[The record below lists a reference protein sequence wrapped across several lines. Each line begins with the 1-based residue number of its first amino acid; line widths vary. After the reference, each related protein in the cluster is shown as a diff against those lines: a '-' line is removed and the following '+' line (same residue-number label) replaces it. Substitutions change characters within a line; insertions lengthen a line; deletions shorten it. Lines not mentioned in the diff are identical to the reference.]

1 MLRKDKEPI
10 VDDMTQ
16 LLAGSETM
24 FVADYRGLTVAELGE
39 LRAKLRER
47 GATLHV
53 LKNTLAKI
61 AAERSGRQIMVE
73 LFSGPTAVAFTG
85 ADLVGAAKAL
95 TEYARTHK
103 QLDVRGG
110 FIQNQIIDAAGVKML
125 ATLPSREALIAQ
137 VVGTMAAPIT
147 GLVTVLQGTLVGFV
161 RALNRVAEQK
171 GAAA

>member
-10 VDDMTQ
+10 VEEMTQ

-61 AAERSGRQIMVE
+61 AAERSGRQAMAE
-73 LFSGPTAVAFTG
+73 LFSGPTAVTFAG
-85 ADLVGAAKAL
+85 EDLVGAVKAL
-95 TEYARTHK
+95 AEYARTHK

-110 FIQNQIIDAAGVKML
+110 FIQNQIIDAAGVKTL
-125 ATLPSREALIAQ
+125 ATLPPREVLVAQ
-137 VVGTMAAPIT
+137 VLGTMVAPIT
-147 GLVTVLQGTLVGFV
+147 GLVTVMQGTIAGFV
-161 RALNRVAEQK
+161 RALNQVAEQK
-171 GAAA
+171 EAAA